1 MSGQAY
7 PADNQTLGELI
18 DNVTSQLRSADIED
32 PRREAR
38 RLVTEVL
45 ALDAAAALA
54 NPNAIITA
62 KGALHIRDASAR
74 RAAHEPLSRILGSRE
89 FYGRTF
95 QLSADT
101 LDPRPD
107 TEALIEFALELMS
120 NHIANDISLRILD
133 IGTGSGCIAVTL
145 ACELPKSKVIA
156 TDISAGALKTAVLNA
171 DRHSVADHITF
182 VETDGLRDVEGAFDL
197 VVSNPPYIRSSTLT
211 DLDPEVLNHDPLRAL
226 DGGQDGLKFYRQWIS
241 QLASLVPRAAVVLEV
256 GADCHGNGQHAEDSQ
271 AEQVQALLRNAFN
284 RQTITKKDLS
294 GHTRCV
300 AIAPVK
306 P

>member
-38 RLVTEVL
+38 RLVSEVL

-62 KGALHIRDASAR
+62 KGALHVHDASAR

-101 LDPRPD
+101 LDPRTD

-120 NHIANDISLRILD
+120 DHTANDIPLRILD
-133 IGTGSGCIAVTL
+133 IGFG
-145 ACELPKSKVIA
+145 K
-156 TDISAGALKTAVLNA
+156 AGQL
-171 DRHSVADHITF
+171 D
-182 VETDGLRDVEGAFDL
+182 
-197 VVSNPPYIRSSTLT
+197 YSS
-211 DLDPEVLNHDPLRAL
+211 P
-226 DGGQDGLKFYRQWIS
+226 W
-241 QLASLVPRAAVVLEV
+241 LE
-256 GADCHGNGQHAEDSQ
+256 
-271 AEQVQALLRNAFN
+271 
-284 RQTITKKDLS
+284 
-294 GHTRCV
+294 
-300 AIAPVK
+300 P
-306 P
+306 